1 MATISCHGGTS
12 VSKLHNERDEKTCNK
27 ESHIDLSRP
36 HENWLNKDVREAY
49 NEFFGEAVEKYNAK
63 QERSNRQISSY
74 YDKIRDSK
82 NKNLV
87 YEVIVGVY
95 DNDTPTS
102 TKREILKEFVDNWET
117 RNPTLKLVGAY
128 YHDDE
133 QGQSP
138 HVHIDYVPVASG
150 YKRGMSVQ
158 NSLTKALEQNGFSRK
173 NHKETPQIQ
182 WFNSERRYLENLCNE
197 RDITVEHKLEKREHI
212 ETSLYKEIKRQT
224 ELNEAKLQEDI
235 SKLEDAL
242 KSEEYSKMANIYNKI
257 EDDITPSRVKTIPF
271 SKEEYVPKKD
281 YDNLANKQ
289 KSNKQT
295 ISRLFELILSIIR
308 RFREVLRRKDEEI
321 KHLQTEIVAIKK
333 MPYIAK
339 SNDLGRE
346 VVSLRR
352 ESKKTNEVLNKTNE
366 SLEMYK
372 RGYRTKDQEVDELR
386 ATTVPKE
393 EFEYLKNKYDKLYN
407 ERVELSEQF
416 NDLENKLSNVSDY
429 LKDNYNL
436 DISDIQDAQT
446 HQAYDDYDYEL

>member
-12 VSKLHNERDEKTCNK
+12 VSKLHNERDEKTCSK
-27 ESHIDLSRP
+27 EPHIDLSRP
-36 HENWLNKDVREAY
+36 HENWLNKDVKEAY
-49 NEFFGEAVEKYNAK
+49 NEFFGEAVEKYNNK

-158 NSLTKALEQNGFSRK
+158 NSLTKALEQNGYSRK

-182 WFNSERRYLENLCNE
+182 WFNAERSYLEKLCNE
-197 RDITVEHKLEKREHI
+197 RGITVEHKLEKREHI
-212 ETSLYKEIKRQT
+212 NTSLYKEMKQQT

-235 SKLEDAL
+235 STLEDAL
-242 KSEEYSKMANIYNKI
+242 KSEEYSKMMDVYNKI
-257 EDDITPSRVKTIPF
+257 EDDITPPRVKTIPF

-281 YDNLANKQ
+281 FDNLANKQ

-321 KHLQTEIVAIKK
+321 KHLQNEIGALKK

-372 RGYRTKDQEVDELR
+372 RGYQSKDQEVDKLR
-386 ATTVPKE
+386 ATTVSKKA
-393 EFEYLKNKYDKLYN
+393 FEDLENAYSVLYK

-416 NDLENKLSNVSDY
+416 NDLQNKLSNVSDY
-429 LKDNYNL
+429 LKDNYDL
-436 DISDIQDAQT
+436 DISDIQDAQK
-446 HQAYDDYDYEL
+446 HQAYDDYEIDL